1 MAGKD
6 GDPKNAKPAHPP
18 MDRYHVPGDETKVS
32 VGSFRLRRVNH
43 CIVIESLNPR
53 LVDHEGLRKA
63 FAEATAK
70 PDRIGV
76 VINFPTPTY
85 VTSLVIVAI
94 RELARQA
101 HADGIPFMGVF
112 HPKLRLLLRI
122 FELQDEVPSEAR
134 LDLALR
140 VLNEKWGG
148 GTTG

>member
-6 GDPKNAKPAHPP
+6 GEPKAPKPPP

-32 VGSFRLRRVNH
+32 VSSFRLRRVNH
-43 CIVIESLNPR
+43 CVVIESLNPR
-53 LVDHEGLRKA
+53 LMDHDGLRKA
-63 FAEATAK
+63 FAEAAAK
-70 PDRIGV
+70 PDRVGV

-101 HADGIPFMGVF
+101 HAEGVPFMGVF

-122 FELQDEVPSEAR
+122 FELQDEIPTEAR

-140 VLNEKWGG
+140 VMNERWGSG
-148 GTTG
+148 AAGHA